1 MLTRSVVRLSMYDIN
16 LSPLSGNWDIFTVA
30 ISACKS
36 EVNEND
42 VLGCFYTA
50 LRDLL
55 PSFAKEIKS

>member
-1 MLTRSVVRLSMYDIN
+1 MYDIN